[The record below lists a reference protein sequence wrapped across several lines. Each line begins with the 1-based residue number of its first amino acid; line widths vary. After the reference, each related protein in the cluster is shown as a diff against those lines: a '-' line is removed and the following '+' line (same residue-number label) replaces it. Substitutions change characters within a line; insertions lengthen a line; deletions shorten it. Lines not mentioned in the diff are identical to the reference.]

1 MLLRFRA
8 ALLCGTALVIPAPL
22 AAQSPVLDRVV
33 AGGITIRQ
41 DPATTQVQ
49 QSQSRGIVDWRS
61 FNVGSGH
68 HVQFQQPSASAI
80 TLNRVTTPDPSTI
93 AGRITANGR
102 IAIVNQSGVVFSQGA
117 QVEAAGL
124 IVSSADIGN
133 ENFLAGRMIFDRAGR
148 PDARIENAGTIT
160 IRDAGLA
167 ALVAPQVANRG
178 TITARLGRVA
188 LAGGETHVVDLHGD
202 GLLSIEVTGAVRQAP
217 GGGVALVTNSGV
229 ISAEGGAIQ
238 ITAAAADG
246 IVQDLVRAGGR
257 ISADTDAATGR
268 TGRIA
273 IQGTGGAIRIE
284 GEVTAAGRAAGTRGG
299 TIEAVADRVL
309 VDAGARIDASGAA
322 GGGEVAIGTTVRG
335 SATPRLARRTG
346 IAAGAEI
353 RADATERGAGGT
365 VIVNSQDYTAHG
377 GRISARGGPQ
387 GGDGGFVEV
396 SGQGGLLV
404 LGSIDTG
411 APAGAPGTILID
423 PIDLTIIG
431 PTEPPPPGTTEANIV
446 GNVLGADDPPDQAF
460 LRSSTIEFLTGDV
473 RLEASRDIFVNAPV
487 AGDTVGGALT
497 LDAGRNLE
505 VNDRISGFQGLTLIA
520 RTGDVLVQG
529 NGGLFDAT
537 GIAISAGNAIALGG
551 TGTSTDG
558 LLDLQA
564 GAGGISQTEFLRAA
578 LLQVRTP
585 GTANFDF
592 AGTGPTPGPN
602 RIGALGA
609 SNVGGDLFLRTDIF
623 DLQAADQRLQVTG
636 EVTVGGRLT
645 LAPTPGVTQQAPSR
659 IAAAELVVE
668 TPGTVELLGDNAIQA
683 VAGIDAGDSIV
694 LRNLASLTV
703 TGPVTASGGGSN
715 AAISVQ
721 VEGGD
726 LTIAAP
732 VLATTNEGFGLVSL
746 AASGNLAVTAAGS
759 VTAEG
764 PSGGIIGLLAAAA
777 FSGGS
782 ASLDPALPGGISL
795 AGNVTAVDGFVGL
808 QAGQGGIVQ
817 SGGGITTGGLQVIS
831 GGAALLGSAANGVD
845 LLVDLDVA
853 GTFLL
858 DNGITDLRVQTG
870 PSFESQGRAGA
881 IGIRTAGAV
890 TMEDGAELVAT
901 DRVSFRVGSLNLANG
916 AIAAPLVEIAPFA
929 PAAVTLP
936 VLQPLGAG
944 FEITSADLAAV
955 TSQAVRIGA
964 TTLDGTLATTANG
977 ITIVAPLAVPGTLD
991 LRSLAGIAQDPGA
1004 DLAVGTLAGA
1014 AGGSVTLTN
1023 PGNSLGTLAGF
1034 AAGGDFRLVATTPLL
1049 NVPGGTT
1056 VSAGGTLF
1064 LQVLGG
1070 GLQVDGTATGAAT
1083 TLLAD
1088 GGVAVNGF
1096 SAIAT
1101 ADDLLLSGATVTVNG
1116 LVAAAGDI
1124 IVLARSAAS
1133 LAGEARTSN
1142 VLFVSAPSI
1151 AFGGLNARGAAVELA
1166 LGPDGTAGGTLDARG
1181 LTVFGGRGATLFGT
1195 LAGVPGRP
1203 AAALGRR
1210 ATVQGVLLP
1219 DPPPQATDFTFND
1232 CPIGVAACAVPTTPL
1247 PLPNNPEAVTGV
1259 LDPLNLLAAV
1269 ERLRQPDP
1277 ELSLR
1282 PGRDRSE
1289 ENELAPP
1296 DIRGGDY

>member
-1 MLLRFRA
+1 MSPMLLRFRA
-8 ALLCGTALVIPAPL
+8 ALLCGTALVLPAPL

-41 DPATTQVQ
+41 DQATTQVEQ
-49 QSQSRGIVDWRS
+49 TQGRGIVDWRS

-68 HVQFQQPSASAI
+68 HVQFQQPSSSSI

-124 IVSSADIGN
+124 IVSSADISN

-148 PDARIENAGTIT
+148 PDALIENAGTIT

-322 GGGEVAIGTTVRG
+322 GGGEVAIGTTLRG
-335 SATPRLARRTG
+335 SATPRLARRAG

-353 RADATERGAGGT
+353 RADATERGTGGT

-423 PIDLTIIG
+423 PVDLTIIG

-446 GNVLGADDPPDQAF
+446 GTVLGADDAPDQAF
-460 LRSSTIEFLTGDV
+460 LRSSTIEFLSGDV
-473 RLEASRDIFVNAPV
+473 RLEASRDIFVNAPLF
-487 AGDTVGGALT
+487 GDTVGGALT

-505 VNDRISGFQGLTLIA
+505 VNETIAGFQGLTLIA

-537 GIAISAGNAIALGG
+537 GISISAGGAIALGG
-551 TGTSTDG
+551 GGTSTGG

-564 GAGGISQTEFLRAA
+564 GAGGISQTEFIRAA

-592 AGTGPTPGPN
+592 AGTGPEPEPN

-609 SNVGGDLFLRTDIF
+609 SDVGGGLFLRTDVF
-623 DLQAADQRLQVTG
+623 DFQAVDQRLQVTG
-636 EVTVGGRLT
+636 AVTVGGRLT
-645 LAPTPGVTQQAPSR
+645 LAPTPGVAQQAPSR
-659 IAAAELVVE
+659 ITAAELVIE
-668 TPGTVELLGDNAIQA
+668 TPGTVDLLGDNAIQA
-683 VAGIDAGDSIV
+683 VAGIGAGDAIA
-694 LRNLASLTV
+694 LRNLASLVV
-703 TGPVTASGGGSN
+703 TGPVTASAGGSN
-715 AAISVQ
+715 AAISIQ

-759 VTAEG
+759 VTGEA
-764 PSGGIIGLLAAAA
+764 PSGRFVALLAGAA
-777 FSGGS
+777 
-782 ASLDPALPGGISL
+782 LTL
-795 AGNVTAVDGFVGL
+795 AGDVSAADGFVQLG
-808 QAGQGGIVQ
+808 AGQGGIAQ
-817 SGGGITTGGLQVIS
+817 SGGGITAGGLQVTS
-831 GGAALLGSAANGVD
+831 GGDALLGSAANGVG
-845 LLVDLDVA
+845 LLAGLDVA

-858 DNGITDLRVQTG
+858 DNGSTDLLVQTG
-870 PSFESQGRAGA
+870 PSYESEGRAGA

-890 TMEDGAELVAT
+890 TIEDAATLDAT
-901 DRVSFRVGSLNLANG
+901 DRISFRAGSLSLANG

-929 PAAVTLP
+929 PAAVTLA

-944 FEITSADLAAV
+944 FEIADADLAAI
-955 TSQAVRIGA
+955 TAGTLRIGA

-977 ITIVAPLAVPGTLD
+977 IAVAGPLAFGGTLD

-1004 DLAVGTLAGA
+1004 DLAIGTLTGA
-1014 AGGSVTLTN
+1014 AGGSVTLAN
-1023 PGNSLGTLAGF
+1023 PGNRLDTLAGF
-1034 AAGGDFRLVATTPLL
+1034 TAGGDFRLVAATPLL
-1049 NVPGGTT
+1049 SVPGGTT

-1083 TLLAD
+1083 TLVAD
-1088 GGVAVNGF
+1088 AGLAVNGF

-1101 ADDLLLSGATVTVNG
+1101 ASDLVLSGVTVTVNG

-1124 IVLARSAAS
+1124 IVLARNAAS

-1151 AFGGLNARGAAVELA
+1151 AFGGLDARGAAVELA

-1203 AAALGRR
+1203 AAARGRR
-1210 ATVQGVLLP
+1210 ATAQGVLLP
-1219 DPPPQATDFTFND
+1219 DPPPQANDFTFND
-1232 CPIGVAACAVPTTPL
+1232 CPIGFAACAVPPIPL